1 MKIIRN
7 KKPLFVD
14 ARGAITNLLDEG
26 VVIKSILLT
35 SSVTGAIRANHYH
48 KKDAHY
54 VYLVSGTME
63 WRERPAGDTGEGTVE
78 ILEPGDMV
86 FTPPMTE
93 HVSRALESSVFLA
106 FATELR
112 SREEYEADTVRVSL
126 IGEKAQ

>member
-1 MKIIRN
+1 MRIIRN
-7 KKPLFVD
+7 KKSLFVD

-35 SSVTGAIRANHYH
+35 SSVSGAIRANHYH

-54 VYLVSGTME
+54 VYLVSGKME
-63 WRERPAGDTGEGTVE
+63 WRERSAGDMGEGVTE
-78 ILEPGDMV
+78 ILQPGDMV

-93 HVSRALESSVFLA
+93 HASCALAPSVFLA
-106 FATELR
+106 FATEPR

-126 IGEKAQ
+126 IEEKA